1 MSLSA
6 ALAALIWSHFHP
18 HKSLI
23 PENMARQW
31 HAWLLEN
38 FNAGHSSQGIL
49 AWGAGVL
56 LPALGLAFLASLLGE
71 ALAVLGWALEV
82 LVLYFCLGFREASFR
97 AAGVARALLVE
108 DIARARATLESWR
121 PSTPSG
127 RDAEGIAR
135 ITVEEVLK
143 AALSTLLGVLFWY
156 FLFSMAG
163 LGVAG
168 AVAYRLALLC
178 RDLWHGEA
186 EFDSFSLR
194 ASHVLDWLPVRAAA
208 FSFAIVGNFQ
218 DALESWRGQ
227 AHAWGDENQGILLAA
242 GAGALGV
249 QLGGNIAVSG
259 GELLRPPLG
268 TEEVAG
274 PDNIEGAIALVWR
287 TAMLWLAVVGL
298 LWLGGL

>member
-23 PENMARQW
+23 PENLARQW
-31 HAWLLEN
+31 HTWLLEN
-38 FNAGHSSQGIL
+38 FNAGHSRHGVL

-56 LPALGLAFLASLLGE
+56 LPALVFAFLSSLLGE
-71 ALAVLGWALEV
+71 ALAVLGWAFEV
-82 LVLYFCLGFREASFR
+82 LVLYFCLGFRDASFHAASVFR
-97 AAGVARALLVE
+97 ALLEGDVARARSVLQ
-108 DIARARATLESWR
+108 DWR
-121 PSTPSG
+121 TGTPPSS
-127 RDAEGIAR
+127 DSDGISRLA
-135 ITVEEVLK
+135 VEETLK
-143 AALSTLLGVLFWY
+143 ASLSTLLGVLFWF
-156 FLFSMAG
+156 FL

-168 AVAYRLALLC
+168 AVAYRLAYLC

-186 EFDSFSLR
+186 EFDSFALR
-194 ASHVLDWLPVRAAA
+194 ATHVLDWLPVRAAA

-227 AHAWGDENQGILLAA
+227 AHAWGDENEGILLAA

-259 GELLRPPLG
+259 GELLRPALG
-268 TEEVAG
+268 TEVPAG
-274 PDNIEGAIALVWR
+274 PDSIEGTIALVWR
-287 TAMLWLAVVGL
+287 VAMLWLAVAGL
-298 LWLGGL
+298 LWLGSL